1 MVMISDFQISLALQA
16 LRERRKVSAHDLA
29 LSAGLPPDEVIR
41 IEAGEI
47 GLGYLTAARLTQV
60 LQVSLADIALTAH
73 ALDPDMVRRRY
84 EEVAM
89 RSRPQ

>member
-1 MVMISDFQISLALQA
+1 MPTIADFQISLALQA
-16 LRERRKVSAHDLA
+16 LRERRKFSARDLS
-29 LSAGLPPDEVIR
+29 LSAVLPVDDVSR

-84 EEVAM
+84 EELADHASP
-89 RSRPQ
+89 R

>member
-1 MVMISDFQISLALQA
+1 MLMIADFHISLALQE
-16 LRERRKVSAHDLA
+16 LRERRKYSARDLS
-29 LSAGLPPDEVIR
+29 LSAGLPADEVSR

-47 GLGYLTAARLTQV
+47 GLAYLTAARVTQV

-84 EEVAM
+84 EELAPHA
-89 RSRPQ
+89 S